1 MYRFLVSLK
10 QPDGSFTVHRQ
21 GEIDVRATYCVCCIS
36 LILGIA
42 TPELFQGVG
51 EAVGRCQTYE
61 GGLSAASQ
69 AFGQDGEGATLGE
82 AHGGY
87 AYCALASHL
96 SLSLI
101 PSPQS
106 SNTAPF
112 DDLGPQEAAIKR
124 TSKWTQ
130 QASAS
135 SSRLDVDSALRWAVS
150 QQGIAIEGGGFRGR
164 TNKLVD
170 GCYGWFSGGGMF
182 SILGALQEL
191 RRGQWW
197 KEEESQG
204 NGHTSNGNG
213 NSSSPKEEWESI
225 EEDSLLNLASDGVLF
240 DRVALQEYIL
250 LIAQAPK
257 GGLRDKPNKNADAYH
272 TCYNLS
278 GLSMCQHR
286 VELDSLSRRELYS
299 QFNSNTIERGEF
311 QRCCY
316 AAMLGWTVDSKLQCV
331 LGGPRNQVA
340 VTHPIFNI
348 GFIKAKTMMD
358 WAYNQL

>member
-1 MYRFLVSLK
+1 MYRFLLSLK

-42 TPELFQGVG
+42 TPELFERVG
-51 EAVGRCQTYE
+51 DAVARCQTYE

-69 AFGQDGEGATLGE
+69 AFGKDGEGATLGE

-101 PSPQS
+101 PSPHNS
-106 SNTAPF
+106 TTAPF
-112 DDLGPQEAAIKR
+112 DNLQSQTPANLE
-124 TSKWTQ
+124 TSSWSQK
-130 QASAS
+130 ASAS
-135 SSRLDVDSALRWAVS
+135 SSLLDVASALRWAVS
-150 QQGIAIEGGGFRGR
+150 QQGVAIEGGGFRGR

-191 RRGQWW
+191 RLGQWW
-197 KEEESQG
+197 KEEETKE
-204 NGHTSNGNG
+204 NGDTNGSG
-213 NSSSPKEEWESI
+213 STTKGDWESI
-225 EEDSLLNLASDGVLF
+225 EEDSLLNLSSDGVLF

-286 VELDSLSRRELYS
+286 VELDPSTRRELYS
-299 QFNSNTIERGEF
+299 QFKASPSEVSEY

-331 LGGPRNQVA
+331 LGGTRNQVA
-340 VTHPIFNI
+340 VTHPVFNV